1 MTIVDETTNPTTYI
15 TNTDETDALALDMT
29 LEISAGESVASAA
42 CELTNMAT
50 GADVA
55 STGFPFGA
63 TVAAN
68 VITQR
73 FDARPLAEGA
83 YRWIWNA
90 TLNTGAVRSY
100 LTVLRVRNHD

>member
-1 MTIVDETTNPTTYI
+1 MTMVGDSTSPSEYI
-15 TNTDETDALALDMT
+15 TNTDEVDALALDMT
-29 LEISAGESVASAA
+29 LEIGAGESVASAA

-50 GADVA
+50 GLDVA
-55 STGFPFGA
+55 PAGFPQAA

-73 FDARPLAEGA
+73 FDARPLAEGT